1 MSKAYEIRTTQGK
14 PKGVIYADH
23 NAVARRVGASLWGNG
38 DFMAVT
44 CKRAPW
50 ADEWEGAVIPWSV
63 CRANNFKV
71 AHPIVK
77 WLVGEA

>member
-23 NAVARRVGASLWGNG
+23 NAVARRVGASLWAGG

-50 ADEWEGAVIPWSV
+50 ADEWEGYTIPRHV
-63 CRANNFKV
+63 LKDNNFKV
-71 AHPIVK
+71 AHPLVK
-77 WLVGEA
+77 WLIGEA